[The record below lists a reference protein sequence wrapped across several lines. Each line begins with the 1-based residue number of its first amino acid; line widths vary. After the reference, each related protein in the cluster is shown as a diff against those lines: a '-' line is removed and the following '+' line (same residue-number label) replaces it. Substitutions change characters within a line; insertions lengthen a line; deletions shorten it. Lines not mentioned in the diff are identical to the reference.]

1 MAQKVQLRKQQ
12 CKDVPS
18 VFYWYK
24 KKQYR
29 KQQQCKGVPPVF
41 HWYKKRNLGN
51 NNKSRAS
58 RSFFI
63 GTKKEIW
70 ETTTNQGRPARFSL
84 VQKKVQLLRARRP
97 YIYSNR
103 PFLQQLILKWCSAT
117 YLFQFQKKLKFLETI
132 LIS

>member
-18 VFYWYK
+18 VFIGTK

-63 GTKKEIW
+63 GTKKSAIITGETPLHLFESSFLATTYFEMVLRHLFISISEEIKIFR
-70 ETTTNQGRPARFSL
+70 ND
-84 VQKKVQLLRARRP
+84 
-97 YIYSNR
+97 SN
-103 PFLQQLILKWCSAT
+103 
-117 YLFQFQKKLKFLETI
+117 
-132 LIS
+132 